1 MPEKAIV
8 SLQIWSQ
15 NLITSGHHESF
26 GTTCRTCNAQNKLNN
41 GIPIPQALSQEP
53 GRESHYME
61 WLPGLV
67 MHLGTEDSKGQGT
80 CTEKDQRVPEVNH
93 VDDGRLSTAKE
104 TKDVSLIIS
113 INLINTHSHCQL
125 IVVCITFLRIFI
137 LALKTF
143 LIVTCIVLSFT
154 HLRLFSNWTHTKKM
168 SLEKETSVNLHTT
181 WSILAH
187 NSLNRTK

>member
-1 MPEKAIV
+1 
-8 SLQIWSQ
+8 
-15 NLITSGHHESF
+15 
-26 GTTCRTCNAQNKLNN
+26 
-41 GIPIPQALSQEP
+41 
-53 GRESHYME
+53 
-61 WLPGLV
+61 
-67 MHLGTEDSKGQGT
+67 MHLGTEDSKGQGA

-125 IVVCITFLRIFI
+125 IVVCTKDL
-137 LALKTF
+137 LNCY
-143 LIVTCIVLSFT
+143 TCIALSFT

-168 SLEKETSVNLHTT
+168 SLEKETSVNLHTA

-187 NSLNRTK
+187 SSLNRTK

>member
-1 MPEKAIV
+1 MK
-8 SLQIWSQ
+8 
-15 NLITSGHHESF
+15 
-26 GTTCRTCNAQNKLNN
+26 
-41 GIPIPQALSQEP
+41 
-53 GRESHYME
+53 

-67 MHLGTEDSKGQGT
+67 MHLGTEDSKGQRA

-93 VDDGRLSTAKE
+93 VDDGWLSTAKE
-104 TKDVSLIIS
+104 TEKLSLIIP

-125 IVVCITFLRIFI
+125 IVACITFLCLFI
-137 LALKTF
+137 LTLQTF

-154 HLRLFSNWTHTKKM
+154 HLRLFSNWTQTKKM